1 MITDGKKWHYLAVKG
16 VPVLLRGII
25 SNHNGDFYWL
35 NCFHSYSTKNEL
47 KKHERVCNDHDYYH
61 VEMPNEDNKTL
72 KYNDGEKTSKVPFMI
87 YADLESLKKYVLVKI
102 ILKNLTERKKLSIRL
117 PVTHCLQSVH
127 LMRQK
132 TNLIIT
138 KTKTVL
144 RGFKMI

>member
-1 MITDGKKWHYLAVKG
+1 
-16 VPVLLRGII
+16 
-25 SNHNGDFYWL
+25 
-35 NCFHSYSTKNEL
+35 
-47 KKHERVCNDHDYYH
+47 
-61 VEMPNEDNKTL
+61 MPNEDNKTL
-72 KYNDGEKTSKVPFMI
+72 KYNDGEKTSKVAFMI